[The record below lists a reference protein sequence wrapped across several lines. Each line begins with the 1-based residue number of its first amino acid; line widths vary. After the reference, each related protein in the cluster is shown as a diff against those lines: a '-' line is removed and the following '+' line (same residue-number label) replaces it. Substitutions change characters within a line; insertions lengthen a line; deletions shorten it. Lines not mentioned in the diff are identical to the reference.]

1 MPNLRKSP
9 SSRFNKQN
17 GKGGHSANG
26 ALASPSLIV
35 CDPAK
40 LIPGSL
46 YLFKTH
52 FVKLV
57 LFEKYQDEMCQ
68 FSMLRENEEP
78 MRWSE
83 ARYFMGDF
91 SVYEA
96 FDTNGNPPIEVCE
109 QFEWTVPKNWF
120 DCFALARERQ
130 RQWFQ
135 QINGIPMTISPP
147 VRSSSLMRKRQ
158 VESDASIPDVPP
170 IPDHI
175 KESTVTDHR
184 YSYQS
189 SVSSMSDLDSSVR
202 REAIAKNLTNNPTV
216 FHMNGSDKR
225 LEVLH

>member
-1 MPNLRKSP
+1 
-9 SSRFNKQN
+9 
-17 GKGGHSANG
+17 
-26 ALASPSLIV
+26 
-35 CDPAK
+35 
-40 LIPGSL
+40 
-46 YLFKTH
+46 
-52 FVKLV
+52 
-57 LFEKYQDEMCQ
+57 
-68 FSMLRENEEP
+68 
-78 MRWSE
+78 
-83 ARYFMGDF
+83 
-91 SVYEA
+91 
-96 FDTNGNPPIEVCE
+96 
-109 QFEWTVPKNWF
+109 VPKNWF